1 MGSKKVK
8 RRLLLA
14 ARPSLRKHPRPPKAR
29 TLMGESFSI
38 ANFAS
43 PLVMQHC
50 QDCGTVNYPSR
61 ERCSTCLSDSFRWR
75 QTDTSGEIVSC
86 TQINVSQWEFFKRKV
101 KDAPWPIASVKLA
114 DQILFTHLA
123 IDTFS
128 QLTDRRQIE
137 DMEGKHSM
145 NKENPYLLAPGT
157 KVKVFSQSD
166 TGTKSVL
173 ITVSED
179 TDISQ
184 ANQRKAIAVDMGIAE

>member
-14 ARPSLRKHPRPPKAR
+14 SRPSLRKHPRPPKAR

-38 ANFAS
+38 ANFSSA
-43 PLVMQHC
+43 LVLQHC
-50 QDCGTVNYPSR
+50 QDCGAVNYPSR
-61 ERCSTCLSDSFRWR
+61 ERCSSCLSDSFRWR
-75 QTDTSGEIVSC
+75 QSDPSGEIVSC

-123 IDTFS
+123 INTFS
-128 QLTDRRQIE
+128 ELSKPEHID
-137 DMEGKHSM
+137 DMDNMSTK
-145 NKENPYLLAPGT
+145 NPYLLAPGT

-179 TDISQ
+179 TDISL
-184 ANQRKAIAVDMGIAE
+184 ASQRKAIAVDMGISE